1 MKYRFNPSEQIA
13 AATELTMLAAET
25 QAVMT
30 MRIWGMAGLWNVTKG
45 EDARM
50 VSEKLPAW
58 MAAYTAGTKAMLS
71 GRPDRVL
78 PAMVKPLR
86 RKTKA
91 NTRRL
96 AKRGLA

>member
-1 MKYRFNPSEQIA
+1 MIRFDPAEQMR
-13 AATELTMLAAET
+13 AATELSLLAAET
-25 QAVMT
+25 QAVVA
-30 MRIWGMAGLWNVTKG
+30 MRLWGMAGLWNVTKG

-58 MAAYTAGTKAMLS
+58 MDAYSAGTMQLVR

-86 RKTKA
+86 RKTRA
-91 NTRRL
+91 NSRRL
-96 AKRGLA
+96 AKRGLR